1 LCFSLIQYGNT
12 LQMRPAYAGP
22 ASSSSVWK
30 ATQDPGKT
38 SPSSNT
44 AGYRSA
50 GLDVN
55 PASLT
60 ASNLPQEKQPKNV
73 EKKQ

>member
-1 LCFSLIQYGNT
+1 
-12 LQMRPAYAGP
+12 MRPSYAGP
-22 ASSSSVWK
+22 ASSSSRWR

-60 ASNLPQEKQPKNV
+60 ASNLPQQQQKPENS

>member
-1 LCFSLIQYGNT
+1 
-12 LQMRPAYAGP
+12 MRPAYAGP
-22 ASSSSVWK
+22 ASSSSRWR

-38 SPSSNT
+38 SPTSNA

-60 ASNLPQEKQPKNV
+60 SSNLPQGQQSGNT
-73 EKKQ
+73 EKK

>member
-1 LCFSLIQYGNT
+1 
-12 LQMRPAYAGP
+12 MRPSYAGP
-22 ASSSSVWK
+22 ASSSSLWR

-60 ASNLPQEKQPKNV
+60 ASNLPQQQQQPENA

>member
-1 LCFSLIQYGNT
+1 
-12 LQMRPAYAGP
+12 MRPAYAGP
-22 ASSSSVWK
+22 ASSSSRWR

-38 SPSSNT
+38 SPSSNA

-50 GLDVN
+50 GLDLN

-60 ASNLPQEKQPKNV
+60 ASNLPQNSSTDQQ
-73 EKKQ
+73 EKKE